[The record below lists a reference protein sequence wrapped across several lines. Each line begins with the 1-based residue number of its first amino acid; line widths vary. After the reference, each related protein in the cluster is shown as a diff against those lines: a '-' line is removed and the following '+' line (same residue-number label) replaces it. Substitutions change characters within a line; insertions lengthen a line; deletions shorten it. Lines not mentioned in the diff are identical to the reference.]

1 VQVAVK
7 VVAPTNRLARMVDV
21 VEEQEVVM
29 HLFPVELD
37 QEHQVIRAEL
47 INIRHQLVG
56 VMMVD

>member
-1 VQVAVK
+1 MVE
-7 VVAPTNRLARMVDV
+7 PTSRLARMVDV

-37 QEHQVIRAEL
+37 QEHRVIRAEL

>member
-1 VQVAVK
+1 VEVK
-7 VVAPTNRLARMVDV
+7 VVEPTSRLARMVDV

-37 QEHQVIRAEL
+37 QEHQVIQVEL
-47 INIRHQLVG
+47 INIHHQMVG

>member
-1 VQVAVK
+1 VEVK
-7 VVAPTNRLARMVDV
+7 VVEPTSRLARMVDV

-37 QEHQVIRAEL
+37 QEHQVIRVEL